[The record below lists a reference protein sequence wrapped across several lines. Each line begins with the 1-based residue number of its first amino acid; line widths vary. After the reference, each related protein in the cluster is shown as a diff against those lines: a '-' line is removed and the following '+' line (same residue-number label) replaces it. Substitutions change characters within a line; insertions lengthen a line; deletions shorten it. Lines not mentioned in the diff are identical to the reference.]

1 MRELSIGVFDSGV
14 GGLTVLSELIKK
26 MPDENYIYFGDISHL
41 PYGNKS
47 EDAIKRFSFNNST
60 FLIQKGIKILVI
72 ACNTSTAV
80 ALDYLKSL
88 FNVPILGV
96 IEPAVDMALSYNDV
110 KRIGVIGTRATIKS
124 NKYKALINSKKPE
137 IEVFQKATPLFVPLI
152 EEGWINNKIMDEVI
166 DEYLKDFKNKIDL
179 LILGCTHYPII
190 KNKIIDYFDGKVK
203 VVDSSISTAIK
214 VYEYLKNN
222 NLLNETDITLKEKES
237 NVKIY
242 LSDDSSSFEVVE
254 KLIFNRKYG
263 YKKIFLSEY
272 QDI

>member
-1 MRELSIGVFDSGV
+1 
-14 GGLTVLSELIKK
+14 
-26 MPDENYIYFGDISHL
+26 
-41 PYGNKS
+41 
-47 EDAIKRFSFNNST
+47 
-60 FLIQKGIKILVI
+60 
-72 ACNTSTAV
+72 
-80 ALDYLKSL
+80 
-88 FNVPILGV
+88 
-96 IEPAVDMALSYNDV
+96 
-110 KRIGVIGTRATIKS
+110 
-124 NKYKALINSKKPE
+124 
-137 IEVFQKATPLFVPLI
+137 
-152 EEGWINNKIMDEVI
+152 MDEVI